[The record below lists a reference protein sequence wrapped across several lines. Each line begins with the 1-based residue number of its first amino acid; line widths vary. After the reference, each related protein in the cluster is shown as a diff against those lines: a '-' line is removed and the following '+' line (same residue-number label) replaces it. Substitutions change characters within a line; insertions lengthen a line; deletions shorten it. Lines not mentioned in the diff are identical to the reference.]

1 MRARSVLFLVLILVA
16 VFMPEVILGFIGDFL
31 DQFKDALHQATAR

>member
-16 VFMPEVILGFIGDFL
+16 VFMPEVILGFIGNFL